1 MTTRDWTEGRGA
13 FASLLGGYTLFEILL
28 TLGIIAIALGVTTPL
43 VMDSLSNS
51 PVEEVVAEIQ
61 DVATATH
68 RDAVGSGEARR
79 IHVTG
84 EGIQGM
90 DGGIALLPE
99 GWELQVRRFG
109 ETGFRKPGESE
120 FWEFNAAGICEP
132 LDLLLAD
139 GEESIQLSFDPL
151 TGEVLSDER

>member
-1 MTTRDWTEGRGA
+1 MTTRDWTERRRA

-28 TLGIIAIALGVTTPL
+28 TLGIIAIAIGVTTPL
-43 VMDSLSNS
+43 VMNSLSNS
-51 PVEEVVAEIQ
+51 PVEEVVAKIN

-79 IHVTG
+79 IRVTG

-109 ETGFRKPGESE
+109 ESGFRKPGESE

-132 LDLLLAD
+132 LDLLLGD
-139 GEESIQLSFDPL
+139 GEELLVLSFDPL

>member
-1 MTTRDWTEGRGA
+1 MPGWIEGRWRIA
-13 FASLLGGYTLFEILL
+13 ARRAGYTLFEILL

-43 VMDSLSNS
+43 VMNSLSS
-51 PVEEVVAEIQ
+51 APVDEVVEEIQ
-61 DVATATH
+61 EVATATH
-68 RDAVGSGEARR
+68 GDAVASGEARR

-84 EGIQGM
+84 AGIQGM
-90 DGGIALLPE
+90 DGGVALLPE

-132 LDLLLAD
+132 LDLLLGD
-139 GEESIQLSFDPL
+139 GEESMLLSFDPL

>member
-1 MTTRDWTEGRGA
+1 MTTPGWIERRRGFPVRPA
-13 FASLLGGYTLFEILL
+13 GYTLFEILL
-28 TLGIIAIALGVTTPL
+28 TLGIIAIALGVTSPL

-61 DVATATH
+61 DLATATH
-68 RDAVGSGEARR
+68 RDAVCSGEARR
-79 IHVTG
+79 IHVTAK
-84 EGIQGM
+84 GIQNM

-120 FWEFNAAGICEP
+120 FWEFNAAGICES

-139 GEESIQLSFDPL
+139 GQESIQLSFDPL

>member
-1 MTTRDWTEGRGA
+1 MTPGWIERHRG
-13 FASLLGGYTLFEILL
+13 FASRPAGYTLFEILL

-43 VMDSLSNS
+43 VMNSLSSS

-79 IHVTG
+79 IRVTA

-90 DGGIALLPE
+90 DGRVALLPE

-109 ETGFRKPGESE
+109 ETGFRKPGEAE

-139 GEESIQLSFDPL
+139 GEDSMLLSFDPL
-151 TGEVLSDER
+151 TGEALSDER

>member
-1 MTTRDWTEGRGA
+1 MPGWIEGRRRIGA
-13 FASLLGGYTLFEILL
+13 RRAGYTLFEILL

-43 VMDSLSNS
+43 VMNSLSSS
-51 PVEEVVAEIQ
+51 PMEEVVEEIQ
-61 DVATATH
+61 EIATATH
-68 RDAVGSGEARR
+68 RDTVASGEARR
-79 IHVTG
+79 IRITA
-84 EGIQGM
+84 EAIQGM
-90 DGGIALLPE
+90 DGGVTLLPE

-132 LDLLLAD
+132 LDLLLGD
-139 GEESIQLSFDPL
+139 GEESMLLSFDPL